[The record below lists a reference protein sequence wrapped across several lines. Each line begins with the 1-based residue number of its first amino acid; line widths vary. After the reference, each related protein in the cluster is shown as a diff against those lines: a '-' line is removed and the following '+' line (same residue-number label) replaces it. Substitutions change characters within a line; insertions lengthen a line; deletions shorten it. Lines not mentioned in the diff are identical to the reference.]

1 MIADPHHMPRWWPGV
16 TRMEGVEADRFTQV
30 FTTKRGR
37 PVRIDF
43 QVIHSEPP
51 WARAWQQEIAGTPFE
66 RVLNESI
73 IEVNLEPVEG
83 GTEVTIGQQQ
93 KLRGYS
99 RTGGFLLRAGHEV
112 ALGRGSGRA
121 GAAVCLGGRGADS
134 APEWRLVK
142 RFELPRLFS
151 LHEWPR
157 RAPATRPG
165 RRRDART
172 DRSGARTG
180 RSCPGSSGR
189 PWSRA

>member
-1 MIADPHHMPRWWPGV
+1 VATSHRTRVLAASQQELWEVIADAHHMPRWWPGV

-37 PVRIDF
+37 PVRVDF

-99 RTGGFLLRAGHEV
+99 RTGGFLLRRPTKSRLDE
-112 ALGRGSGRA
+112 ALDGLERLFASGSSAGSGS
-121 GAAVCLGGRGADS
+121 GSGG
-134 APEWRLVK
+134 E
-142 RFELPRLFS
+142 
-151 LHEWPR
+151 
-157 RAPATRPG
+157 
-165 RRRDART
+165 
-172 DRSGARTG
+172 
-180 RSCPGSSGR
+180 
-189 PWSRA
+189 